1 MTDMTTWKHKD
12 EWHRRENAFLVVV
25 KRHSVEPSSYA
36 PYEGPHRWSVYAY
49 LYPTHRLFK
58 DFDGTNMWQP
68 AAIALPLYGGPSL
81 LRWHT
86 GDDGKPCSVQIGAD
100 YHHLHDEHFS
110 SYAIPSEAWE
120 VFRDA
125 NRLFDHLA
133 AEVAALAV
141 CDT

>member
-1 MTDMTTWKHKD
+1 M
-12 EWHRRENAFLVVV
+12 
-25 KRHSVEPSSYA
+25 
-36 PYEGPHRWSVYAY
+36 YAY

-58 DFDGTNMWQP
+58 DFDGPKMWQP
-68 AAIALPLYGGPSL
+68 AAIALPLHGGPSL
-81 LRWHT
+81 LHWHT

-141 CDT
+141 CDA